1 MLGMLREEEQPTG
14 ATFPFPAEADDDG
27 KPAPRKHLPFPIQAV
42 KPRVCLPENGCTSVA
57 SQAVSC
63 LGRDLSVRGGESP
76 GKPSSGGRKPG
87 GNFSEPRGLR
97 GVRPVFPRAGARLCA
112 PGGAGCRWLRVR
124 LPAGRSSSL
133 PVGPLWV
140 LLPSEGGAPGKPRK
154 AAAGVLQSPAGFP
167 GERATRLS
175 SSCRRLTA
183 CLTLISAIPPAPLG
197 AQHHVW
203 PVLISPISSF
213 LCCNTTIHKKSERRK
228 ALSSEM
234 EKELII
240 PLPHPVRPED
250 ME

>member
-1 MLGMLREEEQPTG
+1 MLGAVVLWCRA
-14 ATFPFPAEADDDG
+14 ATW
-27 KPAPRKHLPFPIQAV
+27 APRRAAGLSPSRGRAVRAGRRRLPLAASAV
-42 KPRVCLPENGCTSVA
+42 A
-57 SQAVSC
+57 
-63 LGRDLSVRGGESP
+63 GGE
-76 GKPSSGGRKPG
+76 
-87 GNFSEPRGLR
+87 
-97 GVRPVFPRAGARLCA
+97 
-112 PGGAGCRWLRVR
+112 
-124 LPAGRSSSL
+124 GRSSSPPL
-133 PVGPLWV
+133 GPLWV

-203 PVLISPISSF
+203 PVLIFLISSF